1 MANYWLILIGGAG
14 ILLAACTGYFLFRR
28 GPDEAERER
37 RRLAAL
43 VASGRITGG
52 QIDDVRDRLVYY
64 SYEVAGVGYGAA
76 QDLTRFP
83 ALPLAALATLSGPVT
98 IRYSRAHP
106 GNSMVHG
113 EFWSGLPLPAST
125 RNAAAPEAAG
135 QVGSTGAA

>member
-1 MANYWLILIGGAG
+1 MANYWLILIGAAG

-43 VASGRITGG
+43 VSGGRITGG

-64 SYEVAGVGYGAA
+64 SYEVGGVGYGAA
-76 QDLTRFP
+76 QDLNGFP
-83 ALPLAALATLSGPVT
+83 VIPDAVLATLSGPVT

-106 GNSMVHG
+106 GNSMVHC

-125 RNAAAPEAAG
+125 RDAAAPEA
-135 QVGSTGAA
+135 VGKTGASGSA

>member
-14 ILLAACTGYFLFRR
+14 ILLAACTGYLLFRR

-37 RRLAAL
+37 RRLAEL

-52 QIDDVRDRLVYY
+52 QIDDVRDRLIYY

-76 QDLTRFP
+76 QDLTAFP
-83 ALPLAALATLSGPVT
+83 ALPLTALAMLSGPVT

-106 GNSMVHG
+106 GNSMVHS

-125 RNAAAPEAAG
+125 RDAAETDAVHTAD
-135 QVGSTGAA
+135 GSDAV

>member
-1 MANYWLILIGGAG
+1 MANFWLILIGGAG

-43 VASGRITGG
+43 LASGRITGG
-52 QIDDVRDRLVYY
+52 EIDDVRDRLVYY

-76 QDLTRFP
+76 QDLQGFP
-83 ALPLAALATLSGPVT
+83 GITSSDLATLSGPVT

-106 GNSMVHG
+106 GNSMVHC
-113 EFWSGLPLPAST
+113 EFWSGLPFAAST
-125 RNAAAPEAAG
+125 RDAAALEEARKTEP
-135 QVGSTGAA
+135 TGAA